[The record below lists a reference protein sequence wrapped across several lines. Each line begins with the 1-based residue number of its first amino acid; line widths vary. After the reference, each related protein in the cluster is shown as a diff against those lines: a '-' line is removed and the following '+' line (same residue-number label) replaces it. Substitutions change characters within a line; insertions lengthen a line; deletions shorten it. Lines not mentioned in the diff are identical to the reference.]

1 MQTNRMIRTIVWTM
15 VLCAA
20 VAVQNAHAK
29 TAVTAEEARAI
40 AKEAYIYANPLVD
53 SYRAMYSWFIDRQS
67 PEFKAPLN
75 QIANVPRVFTPDD
88 KAVQSPNSDTPYS
101 FLALDLR
108 TEPYV
113 LTVPKIVKNRY
124 FSIQLIDLYTH
135 NFDYIGSRTTGN
147 DGGKFLIAGPN
158 WKGKPPKGIT
168 KIIRSE
174 TELAIAVY
182 RTQLFSPDDIENV
195 KATQAKY
202 KVQPLSAFLGKP
214 APKAAPAIDFIAPLT
229 REEITKSPKIFQQVN
244 FVLQFCPTHMSE
256 KELMTRFAKI
266 NVGAGQTFDWNAFSP
281 EFQAAIGQGIADAWA
296 DFAQLKERAD
306 AGEIGTADVFGTREH
321 LKNNYLFR
329 MAAAALGLW
338 GNSEAEAIYPAYW
351 MDADGQKLDG
361 SHRYTIRFAADQLP
375 PVNAFWSLTMY
386 ELPEMLLV
394 ANPID
399 RYLLNSPMLPD
410 FVRDADGGIT
420 LYIQHES
427 PGKDREANW
436 LPAPAGPF
444 FMAMRLYW
452 PKDKA
457 LEGTWELPP
466 LKRMQ

>member
-1 MQTNRMIRTIVWTM
+1 
-15 VLCAA
+15 
-20 VAVQNAHAK
+20 
-29 TAVTAEEARAI
+29 
-40 AKEAYIYANPLVD
+40 
-53 SYRAMYSWFIDRQS
+53 
-67 PEFKAPLN
+67 
-75 QIANVPRVFTPDD
+75 
-88 KAVQSPNSDTPYS
+88 
-101 FLALDLR
+101 
-108 TEPYV
+108 
-113 LTVPKIVKNRY
+113 
-124 FSIQLIDLYTH
+124 
-135 NFDYIGSRTTGN
+135 
-147 DGGKFLIAGPN
+147 
-158 WKGKPPKGIT
+158 
-168 KIIRSE
+168 
-174 TELAIAVY
+174 
-182 RTQLFSPDDIENV
+182 
-195 KATQAKY
+195 
-202 KVQPLSAFLGKP
+202 
-214 APKAAPAIDFIAPLT
+214 
-229 REEITKSPKIFQQVN
+229 
-244 FVLQFCPTHMSE
+244 
-256 KELMTRFAKI
+256 MTRFAKI

-281 EFQAAIGQGIADAWA
+281 EIQAAIGQGIADAWA

-361 SHRYTIRFAADQLP
+361 SHRYTIRLAADQLP

-410 FVRDADGGIT
+410 FVRDTDGGIT

-427 PGKDREANW
+427 PGKDREPNW

-452 PKDKA
+452 PKEKA
-457 LEGTWELPP
+457 LDGTWELPP